1 MKYFILVS
9 DNKIINSGLY
19 YKVEDVMSKYDNIDE
34 SKTYL
39 NKTING
45 NNEVLY
51 LFTKQTD

>member
-9 DNKIINSGLY
+9 GNKIINSGLY

-51 LFTKQTD
+51 LFTKQAE